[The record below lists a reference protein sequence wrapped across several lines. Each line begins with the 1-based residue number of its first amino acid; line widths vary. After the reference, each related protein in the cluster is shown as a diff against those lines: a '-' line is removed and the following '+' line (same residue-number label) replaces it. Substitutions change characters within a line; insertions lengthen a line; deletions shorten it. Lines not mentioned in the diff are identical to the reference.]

1 MAGGLRARAAR
12 ARASWAGLRAG
23 ARVSWAPA
31 SAVALAAGLAAASF
45 PGPAGAQ
52 PRPAPASAAPAPA
65 PASAAPAPAP
75 ASAAPAPA
83 PVSAAPATLKPAPA
97 SAAPAAPRLPAGPL
111 DGATYDYER
120 PPAPARGVEQGAA
133 PGDTAAPAVP
143 PEQRWLGRAFVH
155 RLAAEEP
162 GRPLPILVFL
172 HGTNAAKIKYRWM
185 GGGQEGDV
193 RRIAAQ
199 LMEAGQIPPILV
211 AAPSAVLPAA
221 VAVARTSWP
230 AFDLDAFLDATAA
243 RLRGVATLDRAR
255 VIVAGHS
262 GGGCNPAGGIATAL
276 RASTPVH
283 AALVIDTCMDADI
296 AAPLAQSPPTTHVVV
311 SWQTLSWPRRPFADF
326 RRAFQRGVDAR
337 PAVPGVLRELE
348 HLQPT
353 EPMPHDAMVPLVLRR
368 WLPSLL
374 SPDAVP
380 RVPCVSP

>member
-1 MAGGLRARAAR
+1 MIAAGPRGRARAL
-12 ARASWAGLRAG
+12 RAS
-23 ARVSWAPA
+23 A
-31 SAVALAAGLAAASF
+31 SVLAMAAGLAAVCFA
-45 PGPAGAQ
+45 GPAGAQ
-52 PRPAPASAAPAPA
+52 PRPAPAPAAPASRA
-65 PASAAPAPAP
+65 
-75 ASAAPAPA
+75 
-83 PVSAAPATLKPAPA
+83 
-97 SAAPAAPRLPAGPL
+97 PAGPL

-120 PPAPARGVEQGAA
+120 PPAPAGGAGPQGEAQGGA
-133 PGDTAAPAVP
+133 GAPAVP

-155 RLAAEEP
+155 RLAAADP
-162 GRPLPILVFL
+162 ARPLPILVFL
-172 HGTNAAKIKYRWM
+172 HGTNAAQIKHRWM

-243 RLRGVATLDRAR
+243 RLRGVATVDRAR

-262 GGGCNPAGGIATAL
+262 GGGCNAAGGIATAL
-276 RASTPVH
+276 RASTPAH

-296 AAPLAQSPPTTHVVV
+296 ALPLAQSPPTTHVVV
-311 SWQTLSWPRRPFADF
+311 SWQTLTWARRPFADF
-326 RRAFQRGVDAR
+326 RRAFQRGIDAH
-337 PAVPGVLRELE
+337 PAAPGVLRELE
-348 HLQPT
+348 HLHPT

-374 SPDAVP
+374 SADAVP
-380 RVPCVSP
+380 SVPCVSP

>member
-1 MAGGLRARAAR
+1 MRMPAGAAR
-12 ARASWAGLRAG
+12 
-23 ARVSWAPA
+23 
-31 SAVALAAGLAAASF
+31 AVALAAGLAAASLAAAAF
-45 PGPAGAQ
+45 PGAVGAQ
-52 PRPAPASAAPAPA
+52 PRPAPVPAAPAPR
-65 PASAAPAPAP
+65 P
-75 ASAAPAPA
+75 
-83 PVSAAPATLKPAPA
+83 
-97 SAAPAAPRLPAGPL
+97 PAGPL

-120 PPAPARGVEQGAA
+120 PPAPASDAAQQGAA
-133 PGDTAAPAVP
+133 PGGAAGPEVP

-155 RLAAEEP
+155 RLAAADP
-162 GRPLPILVFL
+162 ARPLPILVFL
-172 HGTNAAKIKYRWM
+172 HGVNAAQIKYRWM

-221 VAVARTSWP
+221 IAVARTSWP

-262 GGGCNPAGGIATAL
+262 GGGCNASGGVTTAL

-283 AALVIDTCMDADI
+283 AALVIDTCMDADV
-296 AAPLAQSPPTTHVVV
+296 AALLGQAPPTTHVVV
-311 SWQTLSWPRRPFADF
+311 SWQTLSWARRPFADF
-326 RRAFQRGVDAR
+326 HRAFQGGIDAH
-337 PAVPGVLRELE
+337 PAAPGVLRELE
-348 HLQPT
+348 HLHPT

-380 RVPCVSP
+380 SVPCVSP

>member
-1 MAGGLRARAAR
+1 MIAAGPRGR
-12 ARASWAGLRAG
+12 ARASRAALCGRARALRAA
-23 ARVSWAPA
+23 AR
-31 SAVALAAGLAAASF
+31 AVALAAGLTAAPLAAAAF
-45 PGPAGAQ
+45 PGAAGAP
-52 PRPAPASAAPAPA
+52 PRPAPVPAAPAP
-65 PASAAPAPAP
+65 
-75 ASAAPAPA
+75 
-83 PVSAAPATLKPAPA
+83 KPA
-97 SAAPAAPRLPAGPL
+97 AGPL

-120 PPAPARGVEQGAA
+120 PPAPASGAAQQGAA
-133 PGDTAAPAVP
+133 PGGAAAPAVP

-155 RLAAEEP
+155 RLAAADP
-162 GRPLPILVFL
+162 ARPLPILVFL
-172 HGTNAAKIKYRWM
+172 HGINAAQIKYRWM

-221 VAVARTSWP
+221 IAVARTSWP

-243 RLRGVATLDRAR
+243 RLRGVATIDRAR

-262 GGGCNPAGGIATAL
+262 GGGCNASGGITTAL

-283 AALVIDTCMDADI
+283 AALVIDTCMDADV
-296 AAPLAQSPPTTHVVV
+296 AAPLAQAPPTTHVVV
-311 SWQTLSWPRRPFADF
+311 SWQTLSWARRPFADF
-326 RRAFQRGVDAR
+326 RRVFERAAFAH
-337 PAVPGVLRELE
+337 PAAPGVLRELE
-348 HLQPT
+348 HLHPT

-380 RVPCVSP
+380 SVPCVSP

>member
-1 MAGGLRARAAR
+1 MIAAGPRGRARAL
-12 ARASWAGLRAG
+12 RASAGVL
-23 ARVSWAPA
+23 
-31 SAVALAAGLAAASF
+31 AVAAGLAAVGS

-52 PRPAPASAAPAPA
+52 PRPAPVPAAPASRA
-65 PASAAPAPAP
+65 PAE
-75 ASAAPAPA
+75 
-83 PVSAAPATLKPAPA
+83 
-97 SAAPAAPRLPAGPL
+97 PL

-120 PPAPARGVEQGAA
+120 PPAPASGAEPEGAA
-133 PGDTAAPAVP
+133 PGGAAAAAVP

-155 RLAAEEP
+155 RLAAADP
-162 GRPLPILVFL
+162 ARPLPILVFL
-172 HGTNAAKIKYRWM
+172 HGTNAAQIKHRWM

-243 RLRGVATLDRAR
+243 RLRGVATVDRAR

-262 GGGCNPAGGIATAL
+262 GGGCNAAGGIATAL
-276 RASTPVH
+276 RASTPAH

-296 AAPLAQSPPTTHVVV
+296 AVPLAQSPPTTHVVV
-311 SWQTLSWPRRPFADF
+311 SWQTLSWARRPFVDF
-326 RRAFQRGVDAR
+326 RRAFQRGIDAR
-337 PAVPGVLRELE
+337 PAAPGVLRELE
-348 HLQPT
+348 HLHPT

-374 SPDAVP
+374 SADAVP
-380 RVPCVSP
+380 SVPCVSP